1 MWDIIQG
8 QTHFRCSKKHKAEQ
22 SIQLISPYVVNN
34 EAADRPRVRMIWG
47 LRNTQVKQMMELN
60 HINGTR

>member
-1 MWDIIQG
+1 M
-8 QTHFRCSKKHKAEQ
+8 AEQ

-34 EAADRPRVRMIWG
+34 EAADRPRVFMIWG